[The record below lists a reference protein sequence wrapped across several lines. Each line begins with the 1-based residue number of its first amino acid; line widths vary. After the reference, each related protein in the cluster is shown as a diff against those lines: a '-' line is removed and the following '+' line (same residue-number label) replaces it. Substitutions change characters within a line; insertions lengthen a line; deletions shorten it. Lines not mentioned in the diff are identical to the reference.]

1 MQKQAGPTCVSPS
14 QPNKHRP
21 PSSWPSPLVTSTRSR
36 TAYGQSSAPVAQPQ
50 HPLAGDAAAV
60 HSTAS
65 NAADRRQLPLVPPP
79 RACAGVGNGRRLVRF
94 LPWRLE
100 SFPIDSG
107 NSLVI
112 AALVASSTKT
122 EPIFE
127 TARITASM
135 CAEQRHRFYWKTSVP
150 SPVARPPRGSRRRQ
164 APAPPPV
171 HSIAFSAA
179 GRGAASVANGH
190 RPRPAHAPPRAGA
203 GPLLAL
209 TQKPQLLQYG
219 KGWLGPPKR
228 RDPSTQLQALL
239 GRIRRGGWWAAE
251 QRRPKTA

>member
-107 NSLVI
+107 KPNFSSLAI
-112 AALVASSTKT
+112 
-122 EPIFE
+122 ER
-127 TARITASM
+127 AR
-135 CAEQRHRFYWKTSVP
+135 
-150 SPVARPPRGSRRRQ
+150 SRTR
-164 APAPPPV
+164 
-171 HSIAFSAA
+171 SCI
-179 GRGAASVANGH
+179 
-190 RPRPAHAPPRAGA
+190 
-203 GPLLAL
+203 L
-209 TQKPQLLQYG
+209 KYG

>member
-1 MQKQAGPTCVSPS
+1 MA
-14 QPNKHRP
+14 
-21 PSSWPSPLVTSTRSR
+21 PLTIL
-36 TAYGQSSAPVAQPQ
+36 Q
-50 HPLAGDAAAV
+50 
-60 HSTAS
+60 
-65 NAADRRQLPLVPPP
+65 
-79 RACAGVGNGRRLVRF
+79 GRLTTNTLVR
-94 LPWRLE
+94 RY
-100 SFPIDSG
+100 
-107 NSLVI
+107 
-112 AALVASSTKT
+112 
-122 EPIFE
+122 EPGVDTRPDE
-127 TARITASM
+127 L
-135 CAEQRHRFYWKTSVP
+135 VP